1 MNVDDHDSPL
11 FCDRC
16 FKELTPGKGNFYV
29 VTIDAVADPTPPVF
43 SEDDLARDLR
53 GELNRL
59 VGQLEGLSERESMDQ
74 VHRRV
79 TIYLCGSCYRAWIEN
94 PTG

>member
-1 MNVDDHDSPL
+1 MTAEDEAPL

-16 FKELTPGKGNFYV
+16 MKELVPGRGQLYV
-29 VTIDAVADPTPPVF
+29 VTIEAVADPTPPVF
-43 SEDDLARDLR
+43 SEEDLARDLR
-53 GELNRL
+53 GEINEL
-59 VGQLEGLSERESMDQ
+59 VEQLRDVSERESMDQ

-79 TIYLCGSCYRAWIEN
+79 TIYLCVACYGDWIEN